1 MTGALPQVMIAGAYP
16 VLNYIPV
23 ASLSGIMFVVVIHT
37 FKWSDGGGAT
47 VAGVVHLCREPYAC
61 CR

>member
-1 MTGALPQVMIAGAYP
+1 MIAGAYP

-37 FKWSDGGGAT
+37 FKWSPAKLPRPDQT
-47 VAGVVHLCREPYAC
+47 DAGWVLE
-61 CR
+61 